1 MSQPMIVDSCSGDRF
16 ARAGTRRLPVTAVP
30 GARQVPAWLLTVAAA
45 RS

>member
-16 ARAGTRRLPVTAVP
+16 ARAGTRLRPVAAVR
-30 GARQVPAWLLTVAAA
+30 GARQVPAWLLNVAAA